1 MKCDLVV
8 SGFWRE
14 RTELLFSSFLCCM
27 FPSCSEIHTCAG
39 QKTRA
44 WRKTGNTWKCVQ
56 SHELTAYR
64 WSDDDDVLR
73 AQRTKAG
80 PKKCGRKVCS
90 NQSKT
95 SEAVQTCFRLSL
107 VVHQQDQWIGWHH
120 VVFSHP
126 SLVITLYILAFPAS
140 CRSRLRRRVT
150 TGKHQTVGAQSA
162 PQKPSGDPEPSAQN
176 IVRKQGRVSSLRLQF
191 RACRSKKPPEA
202 AGKCMFL

>member
-1 MKCDLVV
+1 MEGTHRVIIQFFSLLHVSQLLWDSHMCRSEDLCMK
-8 SGFWRE
+8 
-14 RTELLFSSFLCCM
+14 
-27 FPSCSEIHTCAG
+27 
-39 QKTRA
+39 K
-44 WRKTGNTWKCVQ
+44 NWKHVKMRPISWTDWLQMIRWWWCIEVQ
-56 SHELTAYR
+56 
-64 WSDDDDVLR
+64 W
-73 AQRTKAG
+73 TKAG

-107 VVHQQDQWIGWHH
+107 VVPQQDQWIGWHH